1 MPGIENVVNCHRAVI
16 DRTREWTGM
25 SSSSRPIWQP
35 FVQLSLAFALSG
47 GFLVGGALFAARSLG
62 VPAGSWWTS
71 AGQAH
76 GHIQLVGWAG
86 LMVFGVGFHFLPRL
100 RGVSLASPHLTR
112 PVLALLTIGL
122 LLRVLIQPAFAAGT
136 GGPIPG
142 ILAITLVLSGLFE
155 LAGATLAIAIL
166 VRTLRQHAVQKKRVD
181 QGPVFAFFLVA
192 FVSFW
197 LALAVNAI
205 GLVLAS
211 SNATGTLSPEMDSL
225 TVDFALYGFLI
236 PVAVAMSSRTFPL
249 YFQTFPPRNRLLVAG
264 LAVLMIGLGLRI
276 AGDLASAPWAGGT
289 GRVAL
294 ASAIILFCTGLGIFG
309 KRRQLPRK
317 TVQPLSDPL
326 QLHAITAYGWLAIA
340 AAVLMLE
347 GLGMLGLPAPA
358 LTPDAE
364 RHAIGAGFV
373 TILILGVGAHLL
385 PGFAR
390 LPLRSRKLTWGTLL
404 LGNLAALLRV
414 APVLFASH
422 GFDTLPAAILAG
434 AGLAGVI
441 AIALFAVNIHGGR
454 TRPEPTA
461 RDSSPAKSSPA

>member
-1 MPGIENVVNCHRAVI
+1 MIQWPVNRHRAVV
-16 DRTREWTGM
+16 DYANEWTGM
-25 SSSSRPIWQP
+25 SNSTRPIWQP

-76 GHIQLVGWAG
+76 GHIQLFGWAG

-112 PVLALLTIGL
+112 PVLALLAIGL
-122 LLRVLIQPAFAAGT
+122 LLRVLIQPALAT
-136 GGPIPG
+136 GADGPLTG
-142 ILAITLVLSGLFE
+142 ILAIALVLSGLFE

-166 VRTLRQHAVQKKRVD
+166 VRTLRQRAVQKKRID

-192 FVSFW
+192 FISFW
-197 LALAVNAI
+197 LALAANAV
-205 GLVLAS
+205 GLLFAVRG
-211 SNATGTLSPEMDSL
+211 ATGTVSSGMDSL
-225 TVDFALYGFLI
+225 TVALALYGFLI

-249 YFQTFPPRNRLLVAG
+249 YFQTFQPRNRLLVAG
-264 LAVLMIGLGLRI
+264 LAVLMIGLGLRL
-276 AGDLASAPWAGGT
+276 AGDLTDASLAGGI

-294 ASAIILFCTGLGIFG
+294 AGAIILFCVGLGIFG

-317 TVQPLSDPL
+317 TVQPVADPL

-340 AAVLMLE
+340 AVVLVLE

-390 LPLRSRKLTWGTLL
+390 LPLRSQRLTWGTLV

-422 GFDTLPAAILAG
+422 GFGRLPEAVLAG

-441 AIALFAVNIHGGR
+441 AIALFAVNIHGAR

-461 RDSSPAKSSPA
+461 RNSSPAKSSPA

>member
-1 MPGIENVVNCHRAVI
+1 MRNSP
-16 DRTREWTGM
+16 
-25 SSSSRPIWQP
+25 RPMWQP

-62 VPAGSWWTS
+62 IPAGSWWTS

-76 GHIQLVGWAG
+76 GHIQLIGWAG

-100 RGVSLASPHLTR
+100 RGVPLASPHLTR

-122 LLRVLIQPAFAAGT
+122 LLRVLIQPALAAGT
-136 GGPIPG
+136 GGAITG
-142 ILAITLVLSGLFE
+142 ILSIALVLSGLFE

-166 VRTLRQHAVQKKRVD
+166 VRTLRQRAVQKKRVD

-192 FVSFW
+192 FISFW

-205 GLVLAS
+205 GLLLAAR
-211 SNATGTLSPEMDSL
+211 NATGMLSPGMDSL
-225 TVDFALYGFLI
+225 TVALALYGFLI
-236 PVAVAMSSRTFPL
+236 PVAAAMSSRTFPL
-249 YFQTFPPRNRLLVAG
+249 YFQTFPPRNHLLVAG
-264 LAVLMIGLGLRI
+264 LAALIIGLGFRL
-276 AGDLASAPWAGGT
+276 AGDFFGASWAGGT
-289 GRVAL
+289 GRIAL
-294 ASAIILFCTGLGIFG
+294 AAAIIIFCVGLGIFG

-340 AAVLMLE
+340 AALLLLE
-347 GLGMLGLPAPA
+347 GLGMLGLPVPA

-390 LPLRSRKLTWGTLL
+390 LPLRSRKLTWGTLV

-422 GFDTLPAAILAG
+422 GFGTLPAAILAG

-441 AIALFAVNIHGGR
+441 TIALFAINVHGAR
-454 TRPEPTA
+454 TRPEPMA
-461 RDSSPAKSSPA
+461 RNSSPAKSSPA

>member
-1 MPGIENVVNCHRAVI
+1 
-16 DRTREWTGM
+16 M
-25 SSSSRPIWQP
+25 SNAPRPIWQP

-76 GHIQLVGWAG
+76 GHIQLFGWAG

-112 PVLALLTIGL
+112 PVLALLAIGL
-122 LLRVLIQPAFAAGT
+122 LLRVLIQPALAAGT
-136 GGPIPG
+136 GGPITG
-142 ILAITLVLSGLFE
+142 ILSIALILSGLFE

-166 VRTLRQHAVQKKRVD
+166 VRTLRQRAVQKKRVD

-192 FVSFW
+192 FISFW
-197 LALAVNAI
+197 LALVVNAI

-211 SNATGTLSPEMDSL
+211 SDATGTLSPGMDSL

-264 LAVLMIGLGLRI
+264 LAVLMIGLGLRL
-276 AGDLASAPWAGGT
+276 AGDLAGAPWAGGI

-294 ASAIILFCTGLGIFG
+294 AGAIILFCVGLGIFG

-340 AAVLMLE
+340 AVVLMLE

-414 APVLFASH
+414 APVLFAAH
-422 GFDTLPAAILAG
+422 GFGTLPEVILAG